1 MAARDLT
8 PVARPRAYLSGFGLV
23 ILILSDVHQATGTAD
38 DLERDFHDFYNIRI
52 KYTES
57 ANHSMRTS
65 MRSIMNQTGRESS
78 RESTCPPLF
87 QPCRLPP

>member
-1 MAARDLT
+1 MSVAARDLT
-8 PVARPRAYLSGFGLV
+8 PKAYLSVFGQL
-23 ILILSDVHQATGTAD
+23 ILILSGMHQATAD
-38 DLERDFHDFYNIRI
+38 DLERDSHDNRI

-57 ANHSMRTS
+57 ANHYSMRTS
-65 MRSIMNQTGRESS
+65 MSSMIQTGRESS